1 VSMVDGGNA
10 TGATGL
16 RLRGWRDPHVVGL
29 ALLAMAS
36 GAGQFGVVA
45 ALGDVARTFG
55 RLTSGATLAD
65 QAGLSGTKL
74 GAGLA
79 VIRLASLGS
88 LPLAALAD
96 RLGRRR
102 TILAFSAIGLAVT
115 VASAASP
122 GYWWFVVI
130 FALGRPMLSAVN
142 ALAGVS
148 AAEETSSHDR
158 AKAIALVAAGY
169 GVGSGLVAIIHGLVG
184 ALGFRGIVALAVIP
198 LVLLPLIARTVE
210 EPDRFAR
217 LSVGPEH
224 RLPVLGSVRP
234 EFRRRLLVVSLL
246 TLALSIVTG
255 PATSFVFLFAENV
268 VHLKGAVTAAMVAGA
283 GVTGLGGLLL
293 GRYLADHLGRR
304 PTTALAMVAI
314 AGLGVLTYSGSAA
327 GLLVGYVL
335 GVLAASTI
343 APAAG
348 SFVNELFP
356 TSVRASVAGWQVAA
370 GVLGATGG
378 LLAFGAIADVGNRF
392 GTAAAATFL
401 PALSGAFLLL
411 LLPETRGREPEE
423 LWPDL
428 APAPTQGRDPGPA
441 PSS

>member
-1 VSMVDGGNA
+1 MDDGPNESDA
-10 TGATGL
+10 TRL
-16 RLRGWRDPHVVGL
+16 RLRGWRDSHVVGL
-29 ALLAMAS
+29 ALMAMAA

-55 RLTSGATLAD
+55 RLSSGATLAD

-102 TILAFSAIGLAVT
+102 TLIAFSAVGLTIT

-148 AAEETSSHDR
+148 AAEETSTHDR
-158 AKAIALVAAGY
+158 AKAIALIAAGY
-169 GVGSGLVAIIHGLVG
+169 GIGSGLVAFIHGLAG
-184 ALGFRGIVALAVIP
+184 GLGFRGIVALAAIP
-198 LVLLPLIARTVE
+198 LVLLPFLARMLE
-210 EPDRFAR
+210 EPDRYAR
-217 LSVGPEH
+217 MAVGPEH
-224 RLPVLGSVRP
+224 RRPMLGSVGP
-234 EFRRRLLVVSLL
+234 KFRHRLLLVSLI
-246 TLALSIVTG
+246 TFALSIITG
-255 PATSFVFLFAENV
+255 PANSFVFLFAENV
-268 VHLKGAVTAAMVAGA
+268 THLSGAATSAMVAVA
-283 GVTGLGGLLL
+283 AVTGFSGLLL

-304 PTTALAMVAI
+304 PTTAIAMVGMAS
-314 AGLGVLTYSGSAA
+314 LGVLTYSGSRT
-327 GLLVGYVL
+327 GLIVGYVL

-370 GVLGATGG
+370 GVLGASAG

-401 PALSGAFLLL
+401 PALSGTILLL
-411 LLPETRGREPEE
+411 FLPETRNREPEDA
-423 LWPDL
+423 WPDP
-428 APAPTQGRDPGPA
+428 APAPG
-441 PSS
+441 